1 MSDKQQTPS
10 AAQHDAAF
18 GQDHPDAQLCRIADE
33 NVNGEY
39 GALDASHPRYATSTA
54 AGAPSD
60 ALPGLSARDAH
71 EHAKEG

>member
-1 MSDKQQTPS
+1 MTDRQQSPS
-10 AAQHDAAF
+10 AAQHDRAF
-18 GQDHPDAQLCRIADE
+18 GQDHPDAKSLRIADE

-39 GALDASHPRYATSTA
+39 GVMDGSHPRYATSTA
-54 AGAPSD
+54 AAAPSD